1 MALET
6 PLSEKIKERV
16 HNEYLSPCSLMDRI
30 SDSGSDDHGS
40 NPCGGTDFRG
50 LCPLRTPAALGIV
63 VFVWLFASRIPG
75 LRRSRDRD

>member
-1 MALET
+1 M
-6 PLSEKIKERV
+6 
-16 HNEYLSPCSLMDRI
+16 NDLSPCSLMDRI

-50 LCPLRTPAALGIV
+50 RCPLLSPAAPGLV
-63 VFVWLFASRIPG
+63 AFAWLDALRMSG